1 MQVQERYRDTHGRTR
16 EEGRKRED
24 VDALRKWRDE
34 QPTATATVNLGQSAW
49 D

>member
-1 MQVQERYRDTHGRTR
+1 MQVQERYRDTQ
-16 EEGRKRED
+16 GRKREE

-34 QPTATATVNLGQSAW
+34 QPTITATVNLGQSAW

>member
-1 MQVQERYRDTHGRTR
+1 MQVQERYRDTQGRKR

-34 QPTATATVNLGQSAW
+34 QPTTTATVNLGQSVW